1 MQAISKLCLTCRDEV
16 KKLNREKT
24 QLADRLKEAESAQLR
39 LDTEVNSLRSSAA
52 TSTERHDAV
61 FADTE
66 RKLHQAQELARTKQ
80 EEASKSLVPCCIA
93 SLHKG
98 NLCLLCRCQCCTPV
112 MHLQCK

>member
-1 MQAISKLCLTCRDEV
+1 MQAFFKGPTCRDEV

-24 QLADRLKEAESAQLR
+24 QLTDRLKEAESAQLR
-39 LDTEVNSLRSSAA
+39 LDTEVSSLRSSAA

-80 EEASKSLVPCCIA
+80 EEASKSLVT
-93 SLHKG
+93 SL
-98 NLCLLCRCQCCTPV
+98 LYLLSAYRQSLPAV
-112 MHLQCK
+112 